1 MEEEMEETREWL
13 EEEIKR
19 MMERATEAEL
29 DLVWRFL
36 KGLVA

>member
-1 MEEEMEETREWL
+1 MEETREWL

-19 MMERATEAEL
+19 MMKWATEADL